1 MLVKQCHKP
10 SPSHHHLYRWY
21 VYHSQSWMVYDNAL
35 PTLNPLT
42 LIIPVVSNLDSM
54 DLWWPAAVSSPWS
67 LVFYPLVNKQFA
79 IENAHRNNSMVEL
92 SIVFCMFTR
101 GNHMEVSWNGGTPE
115 SSIFMGFSII
125 NENLDPSFME
135 TPIFLSTKHVLF
147 SSSSV
152 PLESR
157 LSWHRWTSTVCGTI
171 GSAQQRCSQRRRAG
185 PSRHKPQEPLAAV
198 GKGRFRWKTMV
209 FHIHVSLPQ
218 DVCM

>member
-10 SPSHHHLYRWY
+10 SPSHHILYRWY

-101 GNHMEVSWNGGTPE
+101 ANHMEVSWNGGTPE
-115 SSIFMGFSII
+115 SSIFMGFSTI

-135 TPIFLSTKHVLF
+135 PPHISFHQTCSFQLILGALGVPTLLASLDIHRLWHHRQRPAALQPAAARGTFAPQAAGTP
-147 SSSSV
+147 
-152 PLESR
+152 
-157 LSWHRWTSTVCGTI
+157 G
-171 GSAQQRCSQRRRAG
+171 GRR
-185 PSRHKPQEPLAAV
+185 
-198 GKGRFRWKTMV
+198 KGE
-209 FHIHVSLPQ
+209 VSLENHGFPHL
-218 DVCM
+218 C